1 MPDEV
6 PDDIREQ
13 LLSSGIL
20 GNADIQI
27 LDYDKIGD
35 IPIEKLPP
43 EALANFY
50 GAGGGAAIAA
60 GSEPVPAIVRK
71 PPTKTT
77 LVSAPPKKATMTAV
91 NAGSTKFE
99 QATLRPGGVEMKVV
113 RFDPNTD
120 QGRAVAEQH
129 IRDDATRLETVSVG
143 ARGEAGAQYNRYLP
157 LKVNGASFPIPDVP
171 ELNGRRISSV
181 VVLAPVDYN
190 FSDVEREIAADS
202 TQRQGRRAG
211 SDAQPVRFL
220 AGDTLKQLVKKPTTE
235 NYKKWLEQ
243 ESRTEPQRQS
253 VVLLVTM

>member
-1 MPDEV
+1 M

-60 GSEPVPAIVRK
+60 GSEPVPAIAKR
-71 PPTKTT
+71 PTK
-77 LVSAPPKKATMTAV
+77 SQKKATNLIPA
-91 NAGSTKFE
+91 AGGGGSTKFE

-113 RFDPNTD
+113 RFDPNTE
-120 QGRAVAEQH
+120 QGRAVAKQH
-129 IRDDATRLETVSVG
+129 IREDATRLEPVTVG
-143 ARGEAGAQYNRYLP
+143 ARGDAAQYNRYLP
-157 LKVNGASFPIPDVP
+157 LKVSGASFPIPDVP

-181 VVLAPVDYN
+181 VVLAPVDYD
-190 FSDVEREIAADS
+190 FPGEEREIATAES
-202 TQRQGRRAG
+202 QRRGRKAAG
-211 SDAQPVRFL
+211 GDAQPVRFL
-220 AGDTLKQLVKKPTTE
+220 AGDTLKQLVKKPTVE

-253 VVLLVTM
+253 VVLLVTT